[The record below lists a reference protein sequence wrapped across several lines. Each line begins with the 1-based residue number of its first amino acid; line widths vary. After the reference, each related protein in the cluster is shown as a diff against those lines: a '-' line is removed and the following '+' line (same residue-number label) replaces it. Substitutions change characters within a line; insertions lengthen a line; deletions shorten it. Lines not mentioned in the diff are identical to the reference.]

1 MHNTSAKFWGLFIT
15 MQVMFLCLTAS
26 GGTAPDP
33 ETTLMWYDK
42 PAKLWSDAMPLGN
55 GRLGAML
62 FGIPEKERILLNEET
77 VWTGGPYNPTN
88 RQGAEHIDEIRAYV
102 FKGDYGRA
110 HREFS
115 RYLMGYPV
123 EQQKYQPL
131 GNLWL
136 SFAGHETYTDYRR
149 DLNLDT
155 ALATVSYKVGDVRFT
170 RRAFVSPVDQVI
182 VMHIKADGP
191 GQVSFGA
198 QMTGYRNGA
207 HSNYCSSIY
216 RMDGIAPD
224 SLQLSGR
231 TSTYLGIEGK
241 VRYFARAKFIS
252 KGGDIQVDY
261 DSLTV
266 KGADEVMIL
275 IPAATNFVNYNDV
288 SADEKKRVMDVLDK
302 VSSKGFD
309 ELLAA
314 HVQAHRALFR
324 RLDVDL
330 GSTAAAAQP
339 TDLRCQAFAAGGDD
353 PQLAAL
359 YFQFARYL
367 LISSSRP
374 GTKPANL
381 QGIWN
386 EEVSPSWDSKFTTNI
401 NLEMNYWS
409 AEVANLSEC
418 FQPLAQMM
426 QEITGPGAMTARE
439 SYGARGWVLHQNT
452 DIWWAT
458 APMDGCSWGSFSTG
472 GAWLCTQLWDHYL
485 YSRDEAYLARIYPV
499 LKGAAQFFID
509 TLVEHPR
516 EKVLVTCPATS
527 PENVPKRPGNRQ
539 IHDEVMGGNI
549 TPNICAGPTM
559 DMQIIRDLFSQVIQA
574 ARILDRDVLFSQV
587 LTDLRKRLAPMKIGQ
602 HGQLQEWLEDWDDP
616 KDTHRH
622 FSHLYGIFPSSQI
635 NLYDT
640 PVLARAAQQAVE
652 MRGDLGT
659 GFSMAW
665 KMAIWA
671 RLLDGEH
678 AHTIFRHFIDKN
690 TCTNLF
696 TKCFS
701 TPQVEG
707 SFGVCAA
714 IAEMLMQSYDG
725 RIHLLPALPKA
736 WPQGRIRGLR
746 ARGALEIDL
755 AWKDGKLTHA
765 KIKAGMAGTF
775 PVKYGEHSLEL
786 RTQPGVRYE
795 LDGELKLMSL
805 EGTLEQDAVLL
816 FD

>member
-1 MHNTSAKFWGLFIT
+1 MHKPRTTGLVLLVIA
-15 MQVMFLCLTAS
+15 QVAFLSLMAWAEPT
-26 GGTAPDP
+26 PNP
-33 ETTLMWYDK
+33 ETTMMWYTK

-62 FGIPEKERILLNEET
+62 FGIPAKERILLNEET

-88 RQGAEHIDEIRAYV
+88 TQGAEHLDEIRAYI

-136 SFAGHETYTDYRR
+136 SFAGHEDYTDYRR

-155 ALATVSYKVGDVRFT
+155 ALATVTYRVGDVRFT

-182 VMHIKADGP
+182 VVHVSADVP

-207 HSNYCSSIY
+207 HSNYDSSIY

-224 SLQLSGR
+224 SLQLYGR
-231 TSTYLGIEGK
+231 TSTYLGIEGR
-241 VRYFARAKFIS
+241 VRYFARAKFIL
-252 KGGDIQVDY
+252 KGGDIKVDY

-275 IPAATNFVNYNDV
+275 IPAATNFVNYDDV
-288 SADEKKRVMDVLDK
+288 SADEKQRVMDVLAQASK
-302 VSSKGFD
+302 KGFD
-309 ELLAA
+309 ELLGA
-314 HVQAHRALFR
+314 HVRAHQTLFH
-324 RLDVDL
+324 RLDIDF
-330 GSTAAAAQP
+330 GTTPAAAQP
-339 TDLRCQAFAAGGDD
+339 TDLRCQAFVAGADD

-409 AEVANLSEC
+409 AEVANLADC

-426 QEITGPGAMTARE
+426 QEITRPGAVTARG

-458 APMDGCSWGSFSTG
+458 APMDGCSWGTFSTG

-499 LKGAAQFFID
+499 LRGAAQFFVD

-527 PENVPKRPGNRQ
+527 PENVPKRPGNRR
-539 IHDEVMGGNI
+539 IHDEVMGGDI

-559 DMQIIRDLFSQVIQA
+559 DMQIIRDLFSQVTEA
-574 ARILDRDVLFSQV
+574 AQILNRDRLFCQV
-587 LTDLRKRLAPMKIGQ
+587 LGDLQRRLAPMKIGR

-616 KDTHRH
+616 NDTHRH

-635 NLYDT
+635 NIYDT
-640 PVLARAAQQAVE
+640 PVLAQAAKKAVE

-707 SFGVCAA
+707 TFGACAA

-725 RIHLLPALPKA
+725 RIHLLPALPAA
-736 WPQGRIRGLR
+736 WPQGRIKGLR

-755 AWKDGKLTHA
+755 AWKNGKLTQVV
-765 KIKAGMAGTF
+765 IQAGTADTF
-775 PVKYGEHSLEL
+775 PVKYGKHSLEL
-786 RTQPGVRYE
+786 RTHPGTRYAF
-795 LDGELKLMSL
+795 DGELNPVEPGK
-805 EGTLEQDAVLL
+805 D
-816 FD
+816 